1 MEQTARMTENAQVAL
16 EAAAGSMVLLKNL
29 NNTLPF
35 LATEGKSF
43 PSLFLARDR

>member
-16 EAAAGSMVLLKNL
+16 EAAAGR
-29 NNTLPF
+29 
-35 LATEGKSF
+35 KSF